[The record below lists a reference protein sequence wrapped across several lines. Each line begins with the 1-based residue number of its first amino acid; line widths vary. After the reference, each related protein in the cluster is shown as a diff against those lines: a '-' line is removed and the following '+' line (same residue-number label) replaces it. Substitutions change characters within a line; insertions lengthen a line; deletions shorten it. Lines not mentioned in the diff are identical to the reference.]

1 MHGERERAIA
11 SAAGDNPGRL
21 DTVFSSIAAF
31 AVCFAAVVVNAAGV
45 LLTLLQLPGNWLIV
59 LVTALV
65 AWWGWDPLPEAR
77 LVGWTVLVLLLVLA
91 IAAEVAELTLAA
103 RGAKKAGGSR
113 RGALLAI
120 VGGVVGAVVGSFV
133 IPILIVGTVI
143 GAALGSAA
151 GALVG
156 DRTAGREWRQAA
168 RAAHGAAVGRLSA
181 TAVKSLVGVLLWC
194 VALVALV
201 F

>member
-1 MHGERERAIA
+1 MFSSFPAFAMCFTAIA
-11 SAAGDNPGRL
+11 
-21 DTVFSSIAAF
+21 
-31 AVCFAAVVVNAAGV
+31 VNAAEV
-45 LLTLLQLPGNWLIV
+45 LLTLFQLPGNWLIV

-91 IAAEVAELTLAA
+91 TAAEVAELTLAA
-103 RGAKKAGGSR
+103 RGAKRAGGSR
-113 RGALLAI
+113 RGAPLAI
-120 VGGVVGAVVGSFV
+120 VGGVVGAVVGSLV

-156 DRTAGREWRQAA
+156 DRAAGREWRQAA
-168 RAAHGAAVGRLSA
+168 RAAHGAAIGRLNA
-181 TAVKSLVGVLLWC
+181 TAVKALVGVLLWC
-194 VALVALV
+194 VALIGLV